1 MRRSCRN
8 CWRAATC
15 VSPSTSDPAL
25 GFLQSLHHQPVLV
38 VLRAEQPLQLCSTLE
53 RLQAIG
59 LRHVELAWSADPDW
73 SAQVRSLARLC
84 PQLALGAAS
93 VCTAD
98 GVHAA
103 AQAGLTYV
111 VSPVLDAELLQR
123 ARQLGLVMVPGVLS
137 PSEVHRA
144 RQLGCRLVKL
154 FPAAT
159 VGPAYWGRLRQPLGA
174 LPACIAAGGLAP
186 ADVETWL
193 QAGVDAVALGGALDP
208 VAGWDQLSALL
219 QRLPQR

>member
-1 MRRSCRN
+1 M
-8 CWRAATC
+8 
-15 VSPSTSDPAL
+15 
-25 GFLQSLHHQPVLV
+25 LV
-38 VLRAEQPLQLCSTLE
+38 VLRAEQPLQLTTALE

-59 LRHVELAWSADPDW
+59 LRHVELAWSANPAW
-73 SAQVRSLARLC
+73 VPQVRFLARSF
-84 PQLALGAAS
+84 PRLALGAAS

-98 GVHAA
+98 GVQAA
-103 AQAGLTYV
+103 AQAGLSYV

-159 VGPAYWGRLRQPLGA
+159 VGPAYWARLRQPLGP

-193 QAGVDAVALGGALDP
+193 QAGVDAVALGGGLDP
-208 VAGWDQLSALL
+208 EAGWDQLSAVL